1 MRLGLC
7 SLLGGS
13 KQKDRTIVSTV
24 RLTALLQ
31 YVYLLFMLSTSER
44 KGRNIKSKAKAIVA
58 MLVAVVAFVAK
69 ILLGVALA
77 IAIHMLVAVIVLA
90 TFALVTVIMLA
101 AAVVLFHRI
110 YPCARLI
117 EIALLKLLLAIVI
130 CVRIFVKRI
139 VIIVVTLVAVAF
151 YAFVGPVVITIK
163 RALLMVF
170 FVTRIKVVFA
180 LTAAVV
186 VIVLHNF
193 LLRFVRT
200 IYYDRSAKKV
210 RPFR

>member
-44 KGRNIKSKAKAIVA
+44 KGRNIKAKAKAIVA

-69 ILLGVALA
+69 ILLGVVLA

-117 EIALLKLLLAIVI
+117 EIALLKLLFAIVI

-151 YAFVGPVVITIK
+151 YAFVGPVVIAIK